1 MRYNIETGKAIN
13 FANALKY
20 PMSPVP
26 LSIGNADGTERK
38 NNMSTL
44 LKIILKHSSNNV
56 VPEIVP

>member
-26 LSIGNADGTERK
+26 LSIGNADGTKRK

-56 VPEIVP
+56 VSEIVP